1 MVVGIIGVLAAVA
14 IPAYQKYQRSA
25 EINIVKN
32 TLSQIAKAFPIC
44 LTSANFGTCK
54 SPTISGT
61 LSSQDGASIALG
73 TGSPATKACFEVTN
87 ENSLKGCI
95 DFTDDGL
102 GKAGTIKV
110 GYPIGTPCSQ
120 IKPTCTGGAS
130 TPILS
135 NGTIACSGGCTL
147 VVDTGAD
154 TCTINTVTSVGDAD
168 NCGTGTSTSAVN
180 AECSSGEC
188 G

>member
-44 LTSANFGTCK
+44 LTSANFGRCK
-54 SPTISGT
+54 TTTINGT

-73 TGSPATKACFEVTN
+73 TSSPDTKACFEVTN

-110 GYPIGTPCSQ
+110 GYPIGTLVFRLNLLALAV
-120 IKPTCTGGAS
+120 IVL
-130 TPILS
+130 PILL
-135 NGTIACSGGCTL
+135 NMVHL
-147 VVDTGAD
+147 VDVLMVV
-154 TCTINTVTSVGDAD
+154 ILLM
-168 NCGTGTSTSAVN
+168 
-180 AECSSGEC
+180 
-188 G
+188 